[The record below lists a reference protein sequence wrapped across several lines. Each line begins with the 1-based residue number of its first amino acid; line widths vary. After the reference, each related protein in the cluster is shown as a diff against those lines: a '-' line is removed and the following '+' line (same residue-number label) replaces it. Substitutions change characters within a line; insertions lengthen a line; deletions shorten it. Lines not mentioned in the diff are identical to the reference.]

1 MESLT
6 EVCECVS
13 ICECACTCVS
23 VCQSKR
29 VGDRGEYVCPQYG
42 RKKSNIISCSH
53 EQIIPPLVRGVIDP
67 SIIQNVNRRIW
78 THWRKATFT
87 TAAEGKKTET

>member
-6 EVCECVS
+6 AVCERVCV
-13 ICECACTCVS
+13 CVR
-23 VCQSKR
+23 VCQSER
-29 VGDRGEYVCPQYG
+29 VGDRGEYGCPQYG

-67 SIIQNVNRRIW
+67 SIIQNVNGEDLDILEESHDHNSSKR
-78 THWRKATFT
+78 
-87 TAAEGKKTET
+87 KKTET